1 MRSRHLL
8 PALLGAL
15 LALAPVRS
23 AHPQDWPQ
31 RPVRIIVPFAPGGV
45 TDAAAHFVAQPL
57 GEAFGQPFVIE
68 HRPGATGAIAA
79 EAVARAPPDG
89 YTLFLAGLSQI
100 GIMPAA
106 IKTSFDPLRDVVPIS
121 AIATNPL
128 VLAVHP
134 RLPVASVADFVA
146 HARTQEGRLNYA
158 ALGVGSITHLA
169 MALFARQARIDMT
182 PVMYKGGA
190 AAVTDLIAGHVDAY
204 FAAAFAVVPYAGGD
218 LLRLLAVSSAQRIR
232 QLPGVPTMIE
242 AGYPGFKVLNW
253 TGLMAP
259 VGTPKPIIDR
269 IAREVSRAAKDPK
282 ATAPLIASGFDPWG
296 STPEEFAATI
306 AADIPFWAEA
316 VRIAGVQ
323 EK

>member
-1 MRSRHLL
+1 
-8 PALLGAL
+8 
-15 LALAPVRS
+15 
-23 AHPQDWPQ
+23 
-31 RPVRIIVPFAPGGV
+31 
-45 TDAAAHFVAQPL
+45 
-57 GEAFGQPFVIE
+57 
-68 HRPGATGAIAA
+68 
-79 EAVARAPPDG
+79 
-89 YTLFLAGLSQI
+89 
-100 GIMPAA
+100 MPAA

-146 HARTQEGRLNYA
+146 HARTREGRLNYA

-169 MALFARQARIDMT
+169 MALFARQARIEMT

-316 VRIAGVQ
+316 VRIAGIQ